1 MQYQNLYLY
10 KKMTSSSI
18 YDCQESEKTDDGIKY
33 FFLSEGKE
41 EVLKAVHYMYSNK
54 LNDTRVYNLGF
65 GDYTIDD
72 DKFDDKV
79 NTANGDVYKVLNTV
93 LFTIPR
99 FFEKFPDS
107 CLAVQGS
114 DSNPDFYVN
123 CKPTCTK
130 GCIDI
135 CKKQDGRIN
144 AYNNFVNK
152 NYDKLSKEYIFYGGI
167 KTNEGV
173 AVEEFVKRKKYDAI
187 LVVKKNN

>member
-1 MQYQNLYLY
+1 
-10 KKMTSSSI
+10 MTSSSI

-72 DKFDDKV
+72 
-79 NTANGDVYKVLNTV
+79 
-93 LFTIPR
+93 
-99 FFEKFPDS
+99 KFPDS

-135 CKKQDGRIN
+135 CKKQDRRIN

-173 AVEEFVKRKKYDAI
+173 AVEEFVKGKKYDAI